1 MKITKRFLA
10 TVLSLAMVFSASAT
24 VFGDGPNIIPLP
36 DTEDNLEWET
46 RDMTVKSSIYD
57 ASIFDDDVTYQETA
71 MFYKGRTEYK
81 LLYPIDEII
90 TVRSY
95 DLVTEYEEGVDFII
109 QNGILVLTENSSIPL
124 YNNPADLD
132 VNSVNMWSKAGEWGP
147 KQWKSQLCISY
158 THSSVWDDNALYVK
172 GVNSELNDID
182 KFHKKALSGE
192 TTNIVL
198 IGDSIAEGCNASGMD
213 TYKYEYTTTPKLDAN
228 GEEVKDANG
237 NVVKV
242 DVPAKDSPYV
252 HSTGWNKYYGLSSR
266 PAWANNAWSKQ
277 IEDALN
283 EKYSGNI
290 LLTNR
295 GIGSTSSNW
304 FLSKD
309 NIDFLL
315 GEGEGTSNLPKPDLA
330 IIAYGMNEVR
340 NDKAKQKSNIK
351 KIISFLRER
360 NPDCSILLV
369 SAFVPNWP
377 SDLPNYLEDHEK
389 GYYEIAEEY
398 DNVAVSPVY
407 SVFKSM
413 LTAKKVEDYTG
424 NMLNHPNDFGVN
436 VYADTII
443 ATLSPCTNHRGGT
456 ATCKDKAVC
465 DNCGEAYGGTDPDNH
480 KTITT
485 LPAVSATCTKTGL
498 TEGKKCTAC
507 NTTIKAQ
514 TVTSKAAHKYGAN
527 YVSLKATTSK
537 DGTISKKC
545 ACGTVVKVATIY
557 RAKTISVASSVTY
570 TGKPLEPKVT
580 VKDAAGKTLKEKT
593 DYNLTYSKNKSVGK
607 ATVKVTFKGNYSGSK
622 TLTFKIVPKKTS
634 ISSLKAG
641 KKSLTVKFKKQT
653 SGSGYEIQY
662 STSKSFKGAKTVKIS
677 KNKTVSKTIKKLKS
691 KKTYYVRVRVVK
703 GSYKSNW
710 SSVKKVKVK

>member
-1 MKITKRFLA
+1 MKIAKRFLA
-10 TVLSLAMVFSASAT
+10 AVLSVAMMFT
-24 VFGDGPNIIPLP
+24 VTFVAFAEGPNILPLP
-36 DTEDNLEWET
+36 DIDDDLEWVT

-57 ASIFDDDVTYQETA
+57 ASIFDDDITYQETA

-95 DLVTEYEEGVDFII
+95 DLATEYREGADFII
-109 QNGILVLTENSSIPL
+109 KDGILVLTENSSIPL

-132 VNSVNMWSKAGEWGP
+132 VNSVNMWEKAGEWGP

-158 THSSVWDDNALYVK
+158 THSRVWDDNALYVK

-182 KFHKKALSGE
+182 KFHQKASSGE

-213 TYKYEYTTTPKLDAN
+213 TYKYEYTKEN
-228 GEEVKDANG
+228 
-237 NVVKV
+237 NVEL
-242 DVPAKDSPYV
+242 PAKECPYV

-266 PAWANNAWSKQ
+266 PTWANNAWSKQ

-290 LLTNR
+290 VLTNR

-304 FLSKD
+304 FLSND

-315 GEGEGTSNLPKPDLA
+315 GEGEGTSNLPTPDLA
-330 IIAYGMNEVR
+330 IIAYGMNEPG
-340 NDKAKQKSNIK
+340 NDKAKQKSNTK

-377 SDLPNYLEDHEK
+377 SNLTNYLEDHEK

-398 DNVAVSPVY
+398 DNVAVAPVY

-413 LTAKKVEDYTG
+413 LTAKNVEDYTG

-443 ATLSPCTNHRGGT
+443 ATLSPCTDHKGT
-456 ATCKDKAVC
+456 ATCVDKAVC
-465 DNCGEAYGGTDPDNH
+465 GICGVTYGETDPDNH

-485 LPAVSATCTKTGL
+485 LPAVPATCTKTGL

-507 NTTIKAQ
+507 NKVTKAQ
-514 TVTSKAAHKYGAN
+514 TVVAKTSHKYGAN
-527 YVSLKATTSK
+527 YVSQKATTSK
-537 DGTISKKC
+537 DGVISQKC
-545 ACGTVVKVATIY
+545 ACGYIQKV
-557 RAKTISVASSVTY
+557 RTISKIKSVKLEYTSTAY
-570 TGKPLEPKVT
+570 TGKTKKPKVT
-580 VKDAAGKTLKEKT
+580 VKDAAGKILKEKT
-593 DYNLTYSKNKSVGK
+593 DYTVTYSKNKSVGK
-607 ATVKVTFKGNYSGSK
+607 ATVKVAFKGNYSDSK
-622 TLTFKIVPKKTS
+622 PLTFKIVPKKTS

-641 KKSLTVKFKKQT
+641 KKSFTVKFKKQT

-662 STSKSFKGAKTVKIS
+662 STSKKFKSAKTVKIT

-691 KKTYYVRVRVVK
+691 KKTYYVRVRVTK
-703 GSYKSNW
+703 GSSYKSSW
-710 SSVKKVKVK
+710 SSVKKIKVK